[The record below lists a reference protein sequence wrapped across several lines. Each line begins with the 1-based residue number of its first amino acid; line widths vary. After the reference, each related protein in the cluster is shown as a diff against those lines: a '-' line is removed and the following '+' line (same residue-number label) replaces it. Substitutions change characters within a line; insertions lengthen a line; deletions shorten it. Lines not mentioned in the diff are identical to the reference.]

1 MRTLDGGDI
10 GIHKHMVVVDERGN
24 WYAMTG
30 GEEMHGCK
38 KKQNWRR
45 TRRAYSKQQA
55 QALTLIKQ
63 HGQGEVVMQQDNVC
77 G

>member
-30 GEEMHGCK
+30 GEEMHGWK
-38 KKQNWRR
+38 EAEMAANKTSVQ
-45 TRRAYSKQQA
+45 
-55 QALTLIKQ
+55 
-63 HGQGEVVMQQDNVC
+63 
-77 G
+77 

>member
-30 GEEMHGCK
+30 GEEMHGWK
-38 KKQNWRR
+38 RSRTGGEQDERTVNSRR
-45 TRRAYSKQQA
+45 KH
-55 QALTLIKQ
+55 L
-63 HGQGEVVMQQDNVC
+63 H
-77 G
+77 